1 MAIIIGG
8 ESPRMERQV
17 PQKAEKPVI
26 ENAAPAQPKVEEASE
41 EPQESKPAVRKKTK
55 NGKAKK

>member
-17 PQKAEKPVI
+17 PEKAEKPVR
-26 ENAAPAQPKVEEASE
+26 ENVVPAEPKVEKASE
-41 EPQESKPAVRKKTK
+41 EPKDSKPAVRKKTR

>member
-1 MAIIIGG
+1 
-8 ESPRMERQV
+8 MERQV

-26 ENAAPAQPKVEEASE
+26 ENVAPAQPKVEEASE
-41 EPQESKPAVRKKTK
+41 EPQESRPAVRKKAK